1 MRRKSFLN
9 LVFITA
15 FLFICASGCSSNIL
29 SNSANSSTTTTT
41 VPTTL
46 SEEEILKNRIKDI
59 NEDVIN
65 GLKEKY
71 NFLDAK
77 YVGYVNFQ
85 DYISGAESNPSEYF
99 FLGTSMYDISKLYD
113 NTKFYKNCDVLE
125 NLKNWGFMNAD
136 YLFEYLTIKKD
147 VYGKEEEKF
156 TFVLVLENEDDTF
169 TFWVF
174 DCYDDSY
181 EDFSLQYMIMSAVVD
196 KCNLN
201 Q

>member
-85 DYISGAESNPSEYF
+85 DFIHGLESNPSEYF
-99 FLGTSMYDISKLYD
+99 FIGTDNEELSKLYN
-113 NTKFYKNCDVLE
+113 NTKFYQNCDALE
-125 NLKNWGFMNAD
+125 QLKEWDISDAD
-136 YLFEYLTIKKD
+136 YLLLYLAVKKD
-147 VYGKEEEKF
+147 AYGKEQERSIQILVREENDGG
-156 TFVLVLENEDDTF
+156 FVWWL
-169 TFWVF
+169 
-174 DCYDDSY
+174 YDGYDEY
-181 EDFSLQYMIMSAVVD
+181 ELGDMIMGVAIDRCSI
-196 KCNLN
+196 NY
-201 Q
+201 